1 MDTTAEHPFFV
12 YGHGWASCN
21 PEGSIQA
28 FGLKCQR
35 LRVGDVCISLT
46 PREPTSP
53 LIATSTAAS
62 QSFYHNDDSNQI
74 PQNLSKKPETIP
86 TTATG
91 TTVTSRPVP
100 PFDCHQSLAFYATYL
115 NTSSMNAAINAASM
129 LANNNTTNNLNDERR
144 HQVTTN
150 HHTSLIRNMHTDDG
164 SIKSNHHQHIS
175 GSSAMPTTCNSIAS
189 KHPSVSTTIYRMAE
203 CNNGSDGI
211 FSKKRRWSAPVICDD
226 EMCRKSGQKN
236 CNHNNHVHGKV
247 EMNWIYRERSWKR
260 ARKRERT

>member
-1 MDTTAEHPFFV
+1 MDATAEHPFFV

-46 PREPTSP
+46 PREREPTSP
-53 LIATSTAAS
+53 LVATTT
-62 QSFYHNDDSNQI
+62 QSFYHSDDTNQI

-91 TTVTSRPVP
+91 TTVSSRPVP
-100 PFDCHQSLAFYATYL
+100 TFEHCHQSLAFYASYL
-115 NTSSMNAAINAASM
+115 NSSSMNAAINAASM
-129 LANNNTTNNLNDERR
+129 LANTTNNINDERR
-144 HQVTTN
+144 HQATN
-150 HHTSLIRNMHTDDG
+150 HHTSLLRNVHTDDV
-164 SIKSNHHQHIS
+164 SPKSNHQHIS
-175 GSSAMPTTCNSIAS
+175 GSNAMPTTCNTTAS
-189 KHPSVSTTIYRMAE
+189 KHPSVSTIYRMVD
-203 CNNGSDGI
+203 CNGSDAQ

-236 CNHNNHVHGKV
+236 CNHSNHAHG
-247 EMNWIYRERSWKR
+247 
-260 ARKRERT
+260 

>member
-1 MDTTAEHPFFV
+1 MDATAEHPFFV

-46 PREPTSP
+46 PRGEPTSP
-53 LIATSTAAS
+53 LATTTAP
-62 QSFYHNDDSNQI
+62 QSFYHNDDTNQI

-100 PFDCHQSLAFYATYL
+100 PFDCHQSLAFYASYL
-115 NTSSMNAAINAASM
+115 NTSSMNAAINAATM
-129 LANNNTTNNLNDERR
+129 LANTTNNLNDERR
-144 HQVTTN
+144 HQAN
-150 HHTSLIRNMHTDDG
+150 HHTSLLRNMHTDDG
-164 SIKSNHHQHIS
+164 SIKSNHQHIS
-175 GSSAMPTTCNSIAS
+175 NNAMPIAS
-189 KHPSVSTTIYRMAE
+189 KHPSVSTMYRMAGAMAE
-203 CNNGSDGI
+203 CNGSDATY
-211 FSKKRRWSAPVICDD
+211 SKKRRWSAPVICDD

-236 CNHNNHVHGKV
+236 CNHNNHG
-247 EMNWIYRERSWKR
+247 
-260 ARKRERT
+260 